1 MDSPDSPGRGL
12 IHSLNAVV
20 SWLHSEGFYA
30 AGKAVPGGPCC
41 PTTCFPGAHRRTL
54 CTTAAVAPPCSPV
67 AVALPCPTM
76 CLHPTVIPC
85 RGDTAEGD

>member
-30 AGKAVPGGPCC
+30 AGG
-41 PTTCFPGAHRRTL
+41 
-54 CTTAAVAPPCSPV
+54 
-67 AVALPCPTM
+67 VALT
-76 CLHPTVIPC
+76 L
-85 RGDTAEGD
+85 RN